1 MSDDSTKQSYDIFTR
16 ARAASSITAETT
28 PPTDAS
34 SSTDANK
41 MANMAAVLAELKLI
55 RTDFGSKLDNIDN
68 RLTDVVNSITSLEG
82 KMINVERD
90 VSSNTKRIDEAEA
103 RISTAEDQLRK
114 AETELTSA
122 AKRIA
127 YLESKTDDLENRGRR
142 KNLRLLG
149 LREGAE
155 GTQPLFDF
163 VNDMLPQWLG
173 LASDKTFTLERVHR
187 TLGPAKP
194 NQNRVVLI
202 RFLKFQEKESVYR
215 ATRRRDITHD
225 GAKISFAQDLS
236 AETVR
241 VRRGFN
247 AVTRL
252 FVDMGAFRG
261 FQHNPCK
268 IRVLHDGRIHLFS
281 TPQDAEKF
289 HHDIK

>member
-1 MSDDSTKQSYDIFTR
+1 MPGDSTKRRLAKTR
-16 ARAASSITAETT
+16 TASGITAETT
-28 PPTDAS
+28 SPTDSS
-34 SSTDANK
+34 SSTDANN
-41 MANMAAVLAELKLI
+41 MASMAAVLAELKLL
-55 RTDFGSKLDNIDN
+55 RADFGSKLDNIND
-68 RLTDVVNSITSLEG
+68 RLTDVANSITSLEG
-82 KMINVERD
+82 KMTNVEKD
-90 VSSNTKRIDEAEA
+90 VSSNTQRIDEAEA
-103 RISTAEDQLRK
+103 RISTVEDQLHR
-114 AETELTSA
+114 AQTDLTSA

-155 GTQPLFDF
+155 GTQTLFDF
-163 VNDMLPQWLG
+163 VNNMLPRWLG
-173 LASDKTFTLERVHR
+173 LAPDKTFTLERVHR

-194 NQNRVVLI
+194 NQSRAVLI
-202 RFLKFQEKESVYR
+202 RFLKFQEKESVYQ

-225 GAKISFAQDLS
+225 GAKISFSQDLS

-247 AVTRL
+247 AVTKL

-268 IRVLHDGRIHLFS
+268 LRVLHDGKIHLFS